1 LTPLGQETFYMEPLL
16 LFLLPAI
23 VFVGIFMLQWVRI
36 LNEYERGV
44 VFRLGRLVRQPAGP
58 GVNLLVAPPFV
69 DRMVVIDMRTVT
81 LDIPPQDVIT
91 RDNIS
96 VKVNAVLY
104 FRVVD
109 PIKAVVDIEDYNYAT
124 SQISQ
129 TTIRSIVGQVDLDG
143 LLSQRDELSNRIQEI
158 IDEQTDP
165 WGVKI
170 SNVELKHIEIPS
182 DMQRAI
188 ARQAE
193 AERERRAKI
202 IGAEG
207 EYQAAEKLVM
217 AAKMME
223 EHPGALQMRYLQ
235 TLVELGTE
243 NSTTVVF
250 PIPIDITSS
259 FSNAMKAI
267 TKAVGGDDS
276 PLAGLTKGQASTA
289 QQPTVPL
296 SPASNP
302 TPSNTY

>member
-1 LTPLGQETFYMEPLL
+1 MEPLV
-16 LFLLPAI
+16 LFLLPAVI
-23 VFVGIFMLQWVRI
+23 FVGIFMLQWVRI

-58 GVNLLVAPPFV
+58 GVNLLIAPPFV

-165 WGVKI
+165 WGVKV
-170 SNVELKHIEIPS
+170 SNVELKHIEIPT

-267 TKAVGGDDS
+267 TQAVGNGGDS

-296 SPASNP
+296 SPAPASNP

>member
-1 LTPLGQETFYMEPLL
+1 MEPLV
-16 LFLLPAI
+16 LFLLPAV

-58 GVNLLVAPPFV
+58 GVNLLIAPPFV

-165 WGVKI
+165 WGVKV
-170 SNVELKHIEIPS
+170 SNVELKHIEIPT

-276 PLAGLTKGQASTA
+276 PLAGLTKGQPAA

-296 SPASNP
+296 NPAPNP

>member
-1 LTPLGQETFYMEPLL
+1 MEPLV
-16 LFLLPAI
+16 LFLLPAV

-58 GVNLLVAPPFV
+58 GVNLLIAPPFV

-165 WGVKI
+165 WGVKV
-170 SNVELKHIEIPS
+170 SNVELKHIEIPT

-259 FSNAMKAI
+259 FSTAMKAI

-276 PLAGLTKGQASTA
+276 PLAGLTKGQASTT

-296 SPASNP
+296 SPAP
-302 TPSNTY
+302 APAEAAPY

>member
-1 LTPLGQETFYMEPLL
+1 LDTLA
-16 LFLLPAI
+16 LFLIPAL
-23 VFVGIFMLQWVRI
+23 VFVGIFMLQWIRI

-44 VFRLGRLVRQPAGP
+44 VFRLGSLVRQPAGP
-58 GVNLLVAPPFV
+58 GVNLLIAPPFV

-109 PIKAVVDIEDYNYAT
+109 PIKAVIDIEDYNYAT

-165 WGVKI
+165 WGVKV

-193 AERERRAKI
+193 AERERRAKV

-217 AAKMME
+217 AAQMME
-223 EHPGALQMRYLQ
+223 KHPGALQMRYLQ

-243 NSTTVVF
+243 NSTTIVF
-250 PIPIDITSS
+250 PIPIDITST
-259 FSNAMKAI
+259 FTNAMNAI
-267 TKAVGGDDS
+267 TQAVSAGGGNS
-276 PLAGLTKGQASTA
+276 PLAGLTKSEPPPPAPHPHVA
-289 QQPTVPL
+289 PAPVP
-296 SPASNP
+296 SEIAPF
-302 TPSNTY
+302 

>member
-1 LTPLGQETFYMEPLL
+1 
-16 LFLLPAI
+16 
-23 VFVGIFMLQWVRI
+23 MLQWVRI

-58 GVNLLVAPPFV
+58 GVNLLIAPPFV

-165 WGVKI
+165 WGVKV
-170 SNVELKHIEIPS
+170 SNVELKHIEIPT

-276 PLAGLTKGQASTA
+276 PLAGLTKGQPAA

-296 SPASNP
+296 NPAPNP

>member
-1 LTPLGQETFYMEPLL
+1 
-16 LFLLPAI
+16 
-23 VFVGIFMLQWVRI
+23 
-36 LNEYERGV
+36 
-44 VFRLGRLVRQPAGP
+44 
-58 GVNLLVAPPFV
+58 
-69 DRMVVIDMRTVT
+69 
-81 LDIPPQDVIT
+81 
-91 RDNIS
+91 
-96 VKVNAVLY
+96 
-104 FRVVD
+104 
-109 PIKAVVDIEDYNYAT
+109 
-124 SQISQ
+124 
-129 TTIRSIVGQVDLDG
+129 
-143 LLSQRDELSNRIQEI
+143 
-158 IDEQTDP
+158 
-165 WGVKI
+165 
-170 SNVELKHIEIPS
+170 
-182 DMQRAI
+182 MQRAI

-276 PLAGLTKGQASTA
+276 PLAGLTKGQPAA
-289 QQPTVPL
+289 Q
-296 SPASNP
+296 PASPVP
-302 TPSNTY
+302 TAAPAETAPY